1 MVNQQPPQVVRKDAR
16 FTANVR
22 LLVGHKLNVFM
33 SMPTV
38 EASIIRLVFIMGGCK
53 RFDLI

>member
-1 MVNQQPPQVVRKDAR
+1 MIDRQPPQVVRKDAR

-38 EASIIRLVFIMGGCK
+38 EASIIRYICTYT
-53 RFDLI
+53 DLYEC